1 MANTDPVSGLMAS
14 MSRIRATRP
23 DGIAQQAG
31 TAAQATT
38 AAQKGTALPPAP
50 LPQTPTVTQP
60 TVQPTSFTQVLP
72 AAAPAQPGIP
82 MAPASQ
88 PATSDE
94 YPEYLVANV
103 ASQVLLNEPDVTI
116 GDAYLL
122 GLGFLYGIPK
132 SNPGQIQPNSTAL

>member
-14 MSRIRATRP
+14 MSRIRSTRP
-23 DGIAQQAG
+23 DGVAQQAG
-31 TAAQATT
+31 TAIQATT
-38 AAQKGTALPPAP
+38 ASQKGTALPPAP
-50 LPQTPTVTQP
+50 LTPTPTVSQP
-60 TVQPTSFTQVLP
+60 AVQPTSFTQVLP
-72 AAAPAQPGIP
+72 AAAPAQPGMP
-82 MAPASQ
+82 TAPAPQ
-88 PATSDE
+88 PTSDE

-132 SNPGQIQPNSTAL
+132 SNPGLTQPGSTAL

>member
-23 DGIAQQAG
+23 DGVAQQAG

-38 AAQKGTALPPAP
+38 ASQKGTALPPAP
-50 LPQTPTVTQP
+50 LPPTPTVTQP
-60 TVQPTSFTQVLP
+60 TVQPTSFAQVLP
-72 AAAPAQPGIP
+72 AAVPAQPGVP
-82 MAPASQ
+82 TQAVTQPPADQ
-88 PATSDE
+88 E
-94 YPEYLVANV
+94 YPDYLVANV
-103 ASQVLLNEPDVTI
+103 ASQVLLNEPDATV

-132 SNPGQIQPNSTAL
+132 SNPDMMQPNSTAL

>member
-1 MANTDPVSGLMAS
+1 MANTDPVSGLMSS

-23 DGIAQQAG
+23 DGAAQQAG
-31 TAAQATT
+31 TASQATT
-38 AAQKGTALPPAP
+38 AQQKGTALPP
-50 LPQTPTVTQP
+50 TPPPPVPTITQP
-60 TVQPTSFTQVLP
+60 TPQPTSYAQVLP
-72 AAAPAQPGIP
+72 AAVPAQPGVP
-82 MAPASQ
+82 MAPVAQ
-88 PATSDE
+88 PPATDE

-132 SNPGQIQPNSTAL
+132 SNSGQIQPNSTAL